1 MVAAVF
7 SETADVVDS
16 IVFHCADVYSRIF
29 VGSPR
34 MGVGSDFLLGS
45 LSTLFFFR
53 CQRFFD
59 GAGFGLAGKHAF
71 GGQYVDVYRAL
82 YRNGNSTPVFNRKN
96 VLFGLGGIRNIG
108 FRSLLFKMVLCF
120 GMFGGLYTDRICFCQ
135 LFVIGAGLS
144 GYCMAVRKVA
154 YLFVG

>member
-7 SETADVVDS
+7 SETTDVVDF
-16 IVFHCADVYSRIF
+16 IVFHCADVYSWIF

-82 YRNGNSTPVFNRKN
+82 YRNGNSTQVFNRKN
-96 VLFGLGGIRNIG
+96 VFFGLGGIRNIVV
-108 FRSLLFKMVLCF
+108 RRLFLKMVFRFRLLGRFYADRLCF
-120 GMFGGLYTDRICFCQ
+120 CE
-135 LFVIGAGLS
+135 LFVVGVGLS